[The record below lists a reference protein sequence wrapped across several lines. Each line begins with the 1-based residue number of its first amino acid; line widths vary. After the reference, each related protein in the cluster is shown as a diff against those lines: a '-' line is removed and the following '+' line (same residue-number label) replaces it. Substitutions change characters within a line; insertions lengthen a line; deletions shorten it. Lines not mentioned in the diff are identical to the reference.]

1 MIRIF
6 KGVSVGW
13 FIGIVISI
21 FFSFL
26 AKDGSYHPVSS
37 SSYMG
42 EIYEKHLNALQVFV
56 IALLIWAAIGII
68 FAFASMIFSHTD
80 MNITQA
86 TITHFLVILFLFFP
100 MAILA
105 GWFPLKIYSLLSFVI
120 IFLTLYFIIWFI
132 ARSKNQKTIDN
143 INNKLH
149 NLK

>member
-1 MIRIF
+1 MTRIF
-6 KGVSVGW
+6 KGITVGW

-26 AKDGSYHPVSS
+26 AKDGRYHPVSS
-37 SSYMG
+37 FSYMG

-56 IALLIWAAIGII
+56 IALLIWATIGIM
-68 FAFASMIFSHTD
+68 FAFAGMIFSHTD

-86 TITHFLVILFLFFP
+86 TITHFLVILVLFFP

-105 GWFPLKIYSLLSFVI
+105 GWFPLKIYNLLSFVI
-120 IFLTLYFIIWFI
+120 IFLAVYFIIWFI
-132 ARSKNQKTIDN
+132 ARSKNQKTIDD